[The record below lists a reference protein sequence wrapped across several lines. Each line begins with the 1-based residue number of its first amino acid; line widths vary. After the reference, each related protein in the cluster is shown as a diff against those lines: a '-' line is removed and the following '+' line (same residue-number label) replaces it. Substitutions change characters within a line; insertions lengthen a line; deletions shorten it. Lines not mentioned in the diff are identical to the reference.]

1 LCGEEKG
8 IDAMIIQVLS
18 NLFEEGY
25 VKRTQ
30 YSILSPFFAGANVA
44 FRKKALDQVGL
55 YDNRCLS
62 GEDQDMTLRVAQ
74 AGWELFFEPTAL
86 VRHKNQ
92 MTVKSF
98 ARKWYDYG
106 FHHPY
111 IFKKHGKKGLYIFYT
126 VNKNSRRTSGAPIYQ
141 TLIKTG
147 FPFAVNIFLTT
158 FLFMHLLAMIA
169 IILAAIGLVYPAII
183 TGVIAIILAIFYFK
197 GDFGR
202 RKISRSIAFIFLRYI
217 ANLAL
222 FLGGFRGGL
231 KTGMLYVSPTFDFS
245 I

>member
-1 LCGEEKG
+1 
-8 IDAMIIQVLS
+8 
-18 NLFEEGY
+18 
-25 VKRTQ
+25 
-30 YSILSPFFAGANVA
+30 
-44 FRKKALDQVGL
+44 L

-74 AGWELFFEPTAL
+74 AGWELFFEPSAL

-106 FHHPY
+106 FYHPY
-111 IFKKHGKKGLYIFYT
+111 IFQKHGEKGLHLFYT
-126 VNKNSRRTSGAPIYQ
+126 ANKNVRRSSGAPIYNS
-141 TLIKTG
+141 LFKMR
-147 FPFAVNIFLTT
+147 FPFSINIFLTS
-158 FLFMHLLAMIA
+158 FLTMHLLAA
-169 IILAAIGLVYPAII
+169 L
-183 TGVIAIILAIFYFK
+183 AIILAILGFSIAAIVVGALTLLMAAFYFK
-197 GDFGR
+197 DDFG
-202 RKISRSIAFIFLRYI
+202 KRSFSQSLAFIFLRYI

-231 KTGMLYVSPTFDFS
+231 KIRMLYISPTFDFS